1 MKYIKTDKFI
11 PKEYQHLELEFLI
24 TDYLKNN
31 IKTKDNLFFI
41 SFILEGITEN
51 LIKTIEN
58 KQIKKP
64 KNPKF
69 LSSIGNIKDKVEIDR
84 DELVSF
90 KLSQEDNT
98 DFNILIFQK
107 VKEN

>member
-1 MKYIKTDKFI
+1 MKCIKTDKFV
-11 PKEYQHLELEFLI
+11 PKEYQQLELESLI

-31 IKTKDNLFFI
+31 VITKDNLFFI
-41 SFILEGITEN
+41 SYILEGIMEN

-64 KNPKF
+64 KNPKL
-69 LSSIGNIKDKVEIDR
+69 LSSMGIYQDKVEIVR
-84 DELVSF
+84 NELLSY
-90 KLSQEDNT
+90 KLSLEEST
-98 DFNILIFQK
+98 DFNILIFHK